1 MAYPVPLVRVQ
12 YLFESTVGGEKAQ
25 TGYMVEPGA
34 AATAFVNAMVQID
47 AEALMTSFAN
57 IWNSADID
65 TAEYSKLVGLKVAP
79 IGTAGTYLGEAK
91 TFARGGTAI
100 VGNNAGVPPQCS
112 VCVSFSSS
120 ESLGR
125 ANHGRMYLPF
135 TKVQQGIATPY
146 GAPVPM
152 GAFATTAQTWFAS
165 TETTLNLIQAG
176 SRIVIASKL
185 GVLKDVKAIKVGNLT
200 DTQRRRRRQL
210 PETYITR
217 AV

>member
-12 YLFESTVGGEKAQ
+12 YLFESTVGAEKAQ
-25 TGYMVEPGA
+25 TGYMVESGTT
-34 AATAFVNAMVQID
+34 ATAFVNAMVQID

-57 IWNSADID
+57 IWNSADIE
-65 TAEYSKLVGLKVAP
+65 TAEYAKLVGLKVAP
-79 IGTAGTYLGEAK
+79 IGTDGRYLGEAK
-91 TFARGGTAI
+91 TFARQGAAI
-100 VGNNAGVPPQCS
+100 QGNNAQVPPQCS
-112 VCVSFSSS
+112 VCVSFSST

-135 TKVQQGIATPY
+135 TKLTQGIATPY
-146 GAPVPM
+146 GAPTSLNN
-152 GAFATTAQTWFAS
+152 FASTAQTWFAS
-165 TETTLNLIQAG
+165 TETTLDLIQTA
-176 SRIVIASKL
+176 SRIRIASKL

-210 PETYITR
+210 PETYTLR

>member
-57 IWNSADID
+57 IWKAADIF
-65 TAEYSKLVGLKVAP
+65 TADYAKLVGLKVAP
-79 IGTAGTYLGEAK
+79 ISTSGTYLGEAK

-100 VGNNAGVPPQCS
+100 VGTNPQVPPQCS
-112 VCVSFSSS
+112 VCVSFSST

-125 ANHGRMYLPF
+125 ANYGRMYLPF
-135 TKVQQGIATPY
+135 TRLNQGTATPY
-146 GAPVPM
+146 GAPT
-152 GAFATTAQTWFAS
+152 AINTFATTAQTWFSS
-165 TETTLNLIQAG
+165 TETTLGLIQAG

-210 PETYITR
+210 PETYVTR
-217 AV
+217 SV